1 MPKTFLARFFQ
12 YLKERFPPLGH
23 GVMIVAF
30 TFSAISYS
38 RLSSGLDTFVELYKF
53 VIAFV
58 NTFAFFF
65 LLRVFDE
72 HKDAEDDA
80 RYRQELPVPR
90 GLITLRELRMVA
102 LVVIIAQLV
111 LDTIYFPKMLL
122 PWLLVMIWMSLM
134 GKEFFV
140 STWLKKNQFWYV
152 VSHMFIIPFVDVF
165 ASGFDWYLDNRTAPF
180 GLMFFFGVSFMNGIV
195 IEVGRKLKARSDE
208 REGVVTYSGLM
219 GYKKATI
226 LWIAVLTTT
235 LALAS
240 AACYYAHYDLYS
252 YLILLSFYFIGLFF
266 AFQYRGRPEQKSAKM
281 MELISVVWTI
291 VMYLTLGGIPMIIQ
305 LMQG

>member
-1 MPKTFLARFFQ
+1 
-12 YLKERFPPLGH
+12 
-23 GVMIVAF
+23 MIVAF

-38 RLSSGLDTFVELYKF
+38 RLSSGLSTFVDAERFL
-53 VIAFV
+53 IAFV

-80 RYRQELPVPR
+80 RFRKELPVPR
-90 GLITLRELRMVA
+90 GLITLRELRVVA
-102 LVVIIAQLV
+102 LVVVLAQLV
-111 LDTIYFPKMLL
+111 LDSIYFPKMLV
-122 PWLLVMIWMSLM
+122 PWALVMLWMSLM

-140 STWLKKNQFWYV
+140 SDWLKKHQFWYV

-165 ASGFDWYLDNRTAPF
+165 ASGFDWYLDDRDAPL

-195 IEVGRKLKARSDE
+195 IEVGRKLKATNDE
-208 REGVVTYSGLM
+208 REGVVTYSGLL
-219 GYKKATI
+219 GHSGASL
-226 LWIAVLTTT
+226 LWIAVITVT

-240 AACYYAHYDLYS
+240 AACYYAEYS
-252 YLILLSFYFIGLFF
+252 IYNYLILVGFYLIGIIF
-266 AFQYRGRPEQKSAKM
+266 AIRYRSQPEKKPAKM
-281 MELISVVWTI
+281 MELISVLWTI

-305 LMQG
+305 IFNG